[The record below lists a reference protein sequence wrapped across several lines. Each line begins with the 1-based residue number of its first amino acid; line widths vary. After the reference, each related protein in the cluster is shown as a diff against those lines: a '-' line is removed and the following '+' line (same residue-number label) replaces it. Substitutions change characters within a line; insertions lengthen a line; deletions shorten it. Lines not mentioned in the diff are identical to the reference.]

1 MSYIDEGNPAYWD
14 GTKLLCRECNEN
26 ERENMDE
33 YCDSCFC
40 CYECG
45 ERTDC
50 DCIEEMESV
59 SWCCG
64 ATIDNDIKICYQCKD
79 HSETSL
85 ESYCTEQGVEVV
97 NNKLRKKVK

>member
-1 MSYIDEGNPAYWD
+1 MNYIDEGNPANWD
-14 GTKLLCRECNEN
+14 VTKLLCKECNEN

-33 YCDSCFC
+33 YCDSCFP

-50 DCIEEMESV
+50 DCIKEE
-59 SWCCG
+59 
-64 ATIDNDIKICYQCKD
+64 K
-79 HSETSL
+79 SL
-85 ESYCTEQGVEVV
+85 ELYCKEQGVEVV